1 MGKGSTNYGIT
12 EGNSQAGPWQPQQ
25 APIQQGI
32 NRASTVFGS
41 SPTVDPLITQ
51 GIGGIEQAANSST
64 LPGTAASFLTNT
76 LTNPNPNAY
85 IDDLSMAIGNKVVPD
100 VMSKFALS
108 GRSGDSPLAQGAV
121 AEGIAT
127 SLAPYMFGSA
137 ENQQNRQM
145 DALALSPTIEAARYG
160 PSQALVGAG
169 QMRQEAPY
177 SNIGN
182 FMNIV
187 GQPYG
192 SSSSYWG
199 QAPIDQA
206 YGLANGLGLRAA
218 GK

>member
-1 MGKGSTNYGIT
+1 MGKGSTNYGIS
-12 EGNSQAGPWQPQQ
+12 EGNSTAAPWLPQQ

-32 NRASTVFGS
+32 NAASSVFGA

-51 GIGGIEQAANSST
+51 GIGGIEAAANSST

-85 IDDLSMAIGNKVVPD
+85 IDELATAIGSKVVPD
-100 VMSKFALS
+100 VMSQFGVA
-108 GRSGDSPLAQGAV
+108 GRSGKSPLASGAV

-160 PSQALVGAG
+160 PSQALIGAG
-169 QMRQEAPY
+169 QMRQDAPY
-177 SNIGN
+177 SNIGS

-187 GQPYG
+187 GRPYG
-192 SSSSYWG
+192 SQSSYWG